1 MAAFGKKSR
10 RRANADFKH
19 TIQAGNNSHLGSES
33 SRIPRKSAGKVLIF
47 ADNTY
52 AFMYV
57 ERAWQYIYI
66 VSMAQRRKKKDQ

>member
-1 MAAFGKKSR
+1 M
-10 RRANADFKH
+10 
-19 TIQAGNNSHLGSES
+19 
-33 SRIPRKSAGKVLIF
+33 IF

-66 VSMAQRRKKKDQ
+66 VSMAQEKKGSVRCVFGGEKNREKGKKCKKKREKKVMSSPFRVRQRIFFVCIT